1 MPAPSTFRVAGRPV
15 PRSVLYAVGVLALI
29 LVIFA
34 ACQLRPKDA
43 KDPYRTA
50 AVEQGDVTRAV
61 SASGTLQALVTV
73 QVGSQVS
80 GLIKQV
86 LVDYNSQVTQGQVL
100 AIIDQDSYNSRVRQA
115 QADLIASQATL
126 AQQQAALNQTQA
138 QAAVDL
144 ATYNRT
150 RTMAEKG
157 YESPAALDTA
167 EAAYKR
173 SLAGVESAKAMVNV
187 QRARITQS
195 QASLQSVQVD
205 LSRTRILSPINGVV
219 VNRAIDPGQTV
230 QASFQA
236 PVLFQIAQDLSKLQ
250 VKILVDEA
258 DIGQVREGQAVKFT
272 VDAFPDQTFAGVVT
286 QVRKQPETQ
295 ANVVAYEVI
304 AQADNPRGQLLPGMT
319 ANADIQIEQK
329 TNVLKVPVA
338 ALRFKPIDQ
347 RQAAAAPRAGPG
359 AAGPGGGGPG
369 GGGPGGGGGGFGG
382 GGGQAAREKMYDDLA
397 LTPDQRKKAAAI
409 AADTRARMPAVF
421 GDRDA
426 MRKLFEG
433 GRKQFEALLTAD
445 QKTKHESLMAQMGGG
460 FDARRGGGLQGGV
473 VYVLADGK
481 PKAVPVRVGASDGA
495 FTEIQGPLKAGDE
508 VIIGGGPQPKAQL
521 RGGIPGMG
529 GPGGGQRR

>member
-1 MPAPSTFRVAGRPV
+1 MPAPSTFRVAGRAV
-15 PRSVLYAVGVLALI
+15 PRPVLYVLGVLALI

-34 ACQLRPKDA
+34 ACQLRPKDV

-50 AVEQGDVTRAV
+50 AVEQGDVTRSV

-100 AIIDQDSYNSRVRQA
+100 AIIDQDTYNSRVRQA
-115 QADLIASQATL
+115 QADLVASQATL

-138 QAAVDL
+138 QVAVDL

-150 RTMAEKG
+150 RAMAEKG

-272 VDAFPDQTFAGVVT
+272 VDAFPDQTFQGAVT

-347 RQAAAAPRAGPG
+347 RQAAASPRGGIGISVGGP
-359 AAGPGGGGPG
+359 AGGGGPR
-369 GGGPGGGGGGFGG
+369 GPGGGGGGA
-382 GGGQAAREKMYDDLA
+382 GGQAAREKMYDDLA
-397 LTPDQRKKAAAI
+397 LSPDQRKKAATI
-409 AADTRARMPAVF
+409 AADTRARMPAAF

-433 GRKQFEALLTAD
+433 GRQQFEALLTAD
-445 QKTKHESLMAQMGGG
+445 QKTKYEGLMAQMGGG
-460 FDARRGGGLQGGV
+460 FGGRRGGGMQGGV

>member
-1 MPAPSTFRVAGRPV
+1 MPSPPNLRSIIRSV
-15 PRSVLYAVGVLALI
+15 PRPALYAAGALALI
-29 LVIFA
+29 LVAFA
-34 ACQLRPKDA
+34 ACQLRPKA
-43 KDPYRTA
+43 PKDPYRTA
-50 AVEQGDVTRAV
+50 AVEQGDVTKAV

-86 LVDYNSQVTQGQVL
+86 LVDFNSQVTQGQVL
-100 AIIDQDSYNSRVRQA
+100 AIIDQDTYNSRVRQA
-115 QADLIASQATL
+115 QADLAASQATL
-126 AQQQAALNQTQA
+126 NQLQAALNQSQA

-150 RTMAEKG
+150 RSMAEKG

-173 SLAGVESAKAMVNV
+173 SLAGVESAKATINV

-230 QASFQA
+230 QASFTA

-272 VDAFPDQTFAGVVT
+272 VDAFPDQTFQGSVT

-329 TNVLKVPVA
+329 TGVLKVPVA
-338 ALRFKPIDQ
+338 ALRFKPADQ
-347 RQAAAAPRAGPG
+347 RQAAAAPRVAIGP
-359 AAGPGGGGPG
+359 A
-369 GGGPGGGGGGFGG
+369 GGGGGFGG
-382 GGGQAAREKMYDDLA
+382 GPGRGGGGGGQEAREKMYVLLGLSA
-397 LTPDQRKKAAAI
+397 DQKTKAAEI

-426 MRKLFEG
+426 MRKLFED
-433 GRKQFEALLTAD
+433 GRGKFEALLTPE
-445 QKTKHESLMAQMGGG
+445 QKTKYEALMAQNGGAFG
-460 FDARRGGGLQGGV
+460 GRRGGMTSGV
-473 VYVLADGK
+473 VYLLDDGK
-481 PKAVPVRVGASDGA
+481 PKAVPVRVGASDGT
-495 FTEIQGPLKAGDE
+495 FTEVQGALKVGDA
-508 VIIGGGPQPKAQL
+508 VIVGGGPQPKAQL

-529 GPGGGQRR
+529 GPPGGRR